1 MNSSDPRTVTA
12 VVKRERAQRPAPR
25 RHRRRP
31 VSLGLAVAGGTRVDP
46 ARRRTHST
54 VQRVQHVGQVR
65 LGVVRGARDL
75 GSRSGSSSPAR
86 SSSGTQLV
94 GAQLVVG
101 GPAASSRSRHRRP
114 APGRPAPPRAAP
126 DARPPGAGMRE
137 PEALGAADW
146 QALGTQVWLL
156 VTDPG
161 QLAEARRL
169 LEADLDA
176 VDRACSRF
184 RPDSELMRLGAA
196 AGPAGP
202 PGAGP
207 AVRQPAPARARP
219 R

>member
-1 MNSSDPRTVTA
+1 MP
-12 VVKRERAQRPAPR
+12 
-25 RHRRRP
+25 
-31 VSLGLAVAGGTRVDP
+31 
-46 ARRRTHST
+46 
-54 VQRVQHVGQVR
+54 
-65 LGVVRGARDL
+65 
-75 GSRSGSSSPAR
+75 
-86 SSSGTQLV
+86 
-94 GAQLVVG
+94 
-101 GPAASSRSRHRRP
+101 
-114 APGRPAPPRAAP
+114 
-126 DARPPGAGMRE
+126 E

-202 PGAGP
+202 PGASP
-207 AVRQPAPARARP
+207 AGASPPAPARPVRARP

>member
-1 MNSSDPRTVTA
+1 
-12 VVKRERAQRPAPR
+12 
-25 RHRRRP
+25 
-31 VSLGLAVAGGTRVDP
+31 
-46 ARRRTHST
+46 
-54 VQRVQHVGQVR
+54 
-65 LGVVRGARDL
+65 
-75 GSRSGSSSPAR
+75 
-86 SSSGTQLV
+86 
-94 GAQLVVG
+94 
-101 GPAASSRSRHRRP
+101 
-114 APGRPAPPRAAP
+114 
-126 DARPPGAGMRE
+126 MRE

-202 PGAGP
+202 ASASPAGESPPGATP
-207 AVRQPAPARARP
+207 AEPAAG
-219 R
+219 

>member
-1 MNSSDPRTVTA
+1 MP
-12 VVKRERAQRPAPR
+12 
-25 RHRRRP
+25 
-31 VSLGLAVAGGTRVDP
+31 
-46 ARRRTHST
+46 
-54 VQRVQHVGQVR
+54 
-65 LGVVRGARDL
+65 
-75 GSRSGSSSPAR
+75 
-86 SSSGTQLV
+86 
-94 GAQLVVG
+94 
-101 GPAASSRSRHRRP
+101 
-114 APGRPAPPRAAP
+114 
-126 DARPPGAGMRE
+126 E

-202 PGAGP
+202 RRREPGAVTSP
-207 AVRQPAPARARP
+207 A
-219 R
+219 